1 MLPADTPEP
10 PVGVIVRFDSEGKGK
25 NMHADRFRHLVDATD
40 PFVSVYFDDSHDTAD
55 AAAQLDARLRD
66 IRKRLEDASVD
77 NAVIEAIDAAVR
89 AKHPPVGRSGRGL
102 ILSGTRVVLDQHLAV
117 PPVSTIIRVSDL
129 PYILPVVENGIPHTA
144 YLLVAVDGTG
154 GDIELYDNGRSGSQ
168 TVDGSGYPVHKA
180 HKAETSGYGGPE
192 GRVEEAV
199 RRNIREVAE
208 HVTKV
213 SDDSGAD
220 VVFITGEVAARA
232 ELLAELPERVA
243 QKAVQL
249 QGGGRAAG
257 TDPAEVAHEIAEE
270 FTARRLAVVQDAVE
284 RFNAGHGAG
293 LAIEGLADVIA
304 ALRDGS
310 VDTLIISDLGETTV
324 VADHDQLMLSGPD
337 VATVSDLGGS
347 PDRVLPADEALPL
360 LAVTCGASM
369 VPAGGLLSPA
379 DGVAAVLRYA
389 DPNIG

>member
-1 MLPADTPEP
+1 
-10 PVGVIVRFDSEGKGK
+10 
-25 NMHADRFRHLVDATD
+25 MHADRFRHLADTTG

-66 IRKRLEDASVD
+66 VRKHLEEAVAEGRIDAG
-77 NAVIEAIDAAVR
+77 VIEAIDASVR
-89 AKHPPVGRSGRGL
+89 AKHPPVGRSGRGV
-102 ILSGTRVVLDQHLAV
+102 IAAGTRIVLDQHLAV
-117 PPVSTIIRVSDL
+117 PPVTTIIRVSDL
-129 PYILPVVENGIPHTA
+129 PYLLPVVEHGIPHTA

-154 GDIELYDNGRSGSQ
+154 GDISLYDDGRSGSQ
-168 TVDGSGYPVHKA
+168 TVEGSGYPVHKA
-180 HKAETSGYGGPE
+180 HKAETAGYGGPQ

-208 HVTKV
+208 QVTKV
-213 SDDSGAD
+213 CDDSGAD
-220 VVFITGEVAARA
+220 VVFITGEVASRA

-243 QKAVQL
+243 VKAVQL
-249 QGGGRAAG
+249 RGGGRAAG
-257 TDPAEVAHEIAEE
+257 TDQAEVAHEIGEQFAP
-270 FTARRLAVVQDAVE
+270 RRRAVIEDAAE

-293 LAIEGLADVIA
+293 LAIEGLTDVTA

-310 VDTLIISDLGETTV
+310 VETLIVGDIGQATI
-324 VADHDQLMLSGPD
+324 VADHDQLLLCGTD

-360 LAVTCGASM
+360 LAVICGASI
-369 VPAGGLLSPA
+369 VRADGLLSPA